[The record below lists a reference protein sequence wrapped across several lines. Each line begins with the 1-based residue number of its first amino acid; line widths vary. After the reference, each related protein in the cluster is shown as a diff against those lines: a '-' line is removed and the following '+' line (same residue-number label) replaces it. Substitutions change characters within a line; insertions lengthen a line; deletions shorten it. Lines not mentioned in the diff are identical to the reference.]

1 MRQQF
6 TQKEAFSLL
15 PFEVAGRT
23 EAGCDEAGRGCLAG
37 PVVAA
42 AVILPEDFYHPDLN
56 DSKQV
61 SEKKREK
68 LRLVIEQEAIAW
80 AVARVE
86 VPEIDEMNILRAS
99 ILAMH
104 KAVQQLKRLPDFLLI
119 DGNRFYAYPEI
130 SHQCVIK
137 GDALFAS
144 IAAASIL
151 AKTCRDEIM
160 LQYHQQYPQ
169 YHWDKNKGYP
179 TEAHRQAIHKFGDT
193 PLHRK
198 SFKLLDEQLSIPFE

>member
-15 PFEVAGRT
+15 PFEVAGRM

-42 AVILPEDFYHPDLN
+42 AVILPEDFWHPDLN

-61 SEKKREK
+61 SEKKRGQ
-68 LRLVIEQEAIAW
+68 LRLVIEQQAIAW

-86 VPEIDEMNILRAS
+86 APEIDELNILRAS

-104 KAVQQLKRLPDFLLI
+104 KAVAQLKFSPEFLLI
-119 DGNRFYAYPEI
+119 DGNRFYAYPGI
-130 SHQCVIK
+130 SHRCVIK
-137 GDALFAS
+137 GDAIFAS

-151 AKTCRDEIM
+151 AKTHRDEIM
-160 LQYHQQYPQ
+160 NQYHQQYPHYQ
-169 YHWDKNKGYP
+169 WDKNKGYP
-179 TEAHRQAIHKFGDT
+179 TEAHRQAIRLYGDT

-198 SFKLLDEQLSIPFE
+198 SFKLLDEQLSLQFE

>member
-1 MRQQF
+1 
-6 TQKEAFSLL
+6 
-15 PFEVAGRT
+15 
-23 EAGCDEAGRGCLAG
+23 
-37 PVVAA
+37 
-42 AVILPEDFYHPDLN
+42 
-56 DSKQV
+56 
-61 SEKKREK
+61 
-68 LRLVIEQEAIAW
+68 VIEQEAIAW

-86 VPEIDEMNILRAS
+86 APEIDELNILRAS

-119 DGNRFYAYPEI
+119 DGNRFYAYPDI